1 MALRKLGACALVGL
15 LATGLAANGCG
26 GGGVGGREIVVDG
39 PVTINRAFEQGD
51 VFKYKFRVDSQ
62 SGVKRTAY
70 EQTISVQTEL
80 KTTSTITKVEGEQV
94 EMAMRFDYAVGGI
107 TIGDQMQP
115 DETVSSLRGKELQFG
130 LDPSGKVLSWGGLT
144 GEAALEAGAG
154 QLAMLLYGVFPPLP
168 DEPVQIGTTWTVP
181 YDVPDITSAVD
192 RDFVGETIYT
202 VTGFKE
208 KYEIACVEVH
218 SSTSF
223 EFEGRAE
230 QGGEVW
236 LMSGDGV
243 GEGDMLISLSDGAIV
258 YSSGEATMTLSGE
271 GASVASA
278 AASGTV
284 EMGVKSRLTIELI

>member
-1 MALRKLGACALVGL
+1 MALRKLALCALAGL
-15 LATGLAANGCG
+15 LAAALTLNGCG
-26 GGGVGGREIVVDG
+26 GGGVGGRDIVVES
-39 PVTINRAFEQGD
+39 PVAVQRSFEQGD

-62 SGVKRTAY
+62 SGLKRLAY
-70 EQTISVQTEL
+70 EQTISMQTEL
-80 KTTSTITKVEGEQV
+80 KTTSTITKVEGEEV

-115 DETVSSLRGKELQFG
+115 DESVASLRGKELRFG
-130 LDPSGKVLSWGGLT
+130 MDPTGKVLSWGGLT

-154 QLAMLLYGVFPPLP
+154 QLAMLLYEVFPTLP
-168 DEPVQIGTTWTVP
+168 DEPLVIGTTWTVP
-181 YDVPDITSAVD
+181 YDIPDITSAVD
-192 RDFVGETIYT
+192 RDFIGETIFT

-208 KYEIACVEVH
+208 KYEIACAVVH
-218 SSTSF
+218 SVTTF

-236 LMSGDGV
+236 LMSGSGT
-243 GEGDMLISLSDGAIV
+243 GEGDMLLSLEDGVIV

-284 EMGVKSRLTIELI
+284 EMGVKSRLVIEMI